1 MHKKINKIIESQDYI
16 HIDNLTKIKKE
27 MKYSHEAEGLRIAIK
42 FLENERCKECELRE
56 SMNIIKGI
64 IADRDG
70 VFIYREEDEN
80 KKMRDKSEINS
91 LEYAIKEISKRLN
104 QLGNE

>member
-1 MHKKINKIIESQDYI
+1 MYKKINKIIESQDYI

-27 MKYSHEAEGLRIAIK
+27 MKFSNEVKALKIAIK
-42 FLENERCKECELRE
+42 FLENERCKEYELRE
-56 SMNIIKGI
+56 SMNTIKEIIKE
-64 IADRDG
+64 RDG

>member
-1 MHKKINKIIESQDYI
+1 MHKKINKTIESQDYI
-16 HIDNLTKIKKE
+16 HIDNLTKLRKE
-27 MKYSHEAEGLRIAIK
+27 MRWENEVEALKIAIN
-42 FLENERCKECELRE
+42 FLENERCIEVELRKTVHTLKE
-56 SMNIIKGI
+56 IIKE
-64 IADRDG
+64 RDG

>member
-1 MHKKINKIIESQDYI
+1 MHKKINKTIESQDYI
-16 HIDNLTKIKKE
+16 HIDNLTKLRKD
-27 MKYSHEAEGLRIAIK
+27 MKYSHETEALRIAIK
-42 FLENERCKECELRE
+42 FLENERCKEYELRE
-56 SMNIIKGI
+56 SMNTIKGI
-64 IADRDG
+64 IADRNG
-70 VFIYREEDEN
+70 VFIYREEDEI